1 MGQII
6 LVQLP
11 DDLVHLL
18 LLGLGGLVYIHGGIH
33 EVPQGEEGFIL
44 LRADPHIPVA
54 VGEDAVYHGGDAG
67 GLRLAQHGGAV
78 LRQGG
83 RVQHTGPDGVLDV
96 VVDVGDLVGHPHD
109 AALRRRCPNAFCVG
123 DDAVAHLPGQVE
135 ALPILLELVHHP
147 QALHIVL
154 EAAGRELVECPL
166 SGVAEGGVA
175 KVVGEADGLGQ
186 VLIEPQRPGDGAGD
200 LGDFQRVGQAGAVEV
215 ALRREEDLR
224 FLLEPPE
231 RLAVEHPVAVPLEH
245 RADGVLFLRPLPA
258 PACIAE
264 RRPRGQRQPLDLFGA
279 CAHIHPVSLLF
290 LSFSLLSARGRS
302 QCRVCGYCNR
312 FALSKGEN
320 PCLFVRKCFD
330 LSFGNFWYLL
340 FFCLVSTLPWAKP
353 LRERPCPLRR
363 FAPAPPEGEPL
374 ACRSAFA

>member
-1 MGQII
+1 M
-6 LVQLP
+6 
-11 DDLVHLL
+11 
-18 LLGLGGLVYIHGGIH
+18 
-33 EVPQGEEGFIL
+33 
-44 LRADPHIPVA
+44 
-54 VGEDAVYHGGDAG
+54 
-67 GLRLAQHGGAV
+67 
-78 LRQGG
+78 
-83 RVQHTGPDGVLDV
+83 
-96 VVDVGDLVGHPHD
+96 
-109 AALRRRCPNAFCVG
+109 
-123 DDAVAHLPGQVE
+123 VE
-135 ALPILLELVHHP
+135 ALPVLLELVHHP

-154 EAAGRELVECPL
+154 EAAGRELIQRPL

-231 RLAVEHPVAVPLEH
+231 RLAVEHPVTVPLEH

-264 RRPRGQRQPLDLFGA
+264 RRPRGQRQPLYLFGA

-340 FFCLVSTLPWAKP
+340 FFCLVSTLP
-353 LRERPCPLRR
+353 
-363 FAPAPPEGEPL
+363 
-374 ACRSAFA
+374 

>member
-1 MGQII
+1 MRPSG
-6 LVQLP
+6 VAAHLP
-11 DDLVHLL
+11 
-18 LLGLGGLVYIHGGIH
+18 
-33 EVPQGEEGFIL
+33 
-44 LRADPHIPVA
+44 
-54 VGEDAVYHGGDAG
+54 
-67 GLRLAQHGGAV
+67 
-78 LRQGG
+78 
-83 RVQHTGPDGVLDV
+83 
-96 VVDVGDLVGHPHD
+96 
-109 AALRRRCPNAFCVG
+109 FCVG

-135 ALPILLELVHHP
+135 ALPVLLELVHHP

-154 EAAGRELVECPL
+154 EAAGRELIQRPL

-245 RADGVLFLRPLPA
+245 RADGVLFLRSLPA

-264 RRPRGQRQPLDLFGA
+264 RRPWGQRQPLDLFGA

-290 LSFSLLSARGRS
+290 SL
-302 QCRVCGYCNR
+302 V
-312 FALSKGEN
+312 F
-320 PCLFVRKCFD
+320 P
-330 LSFGNFWYLL
+330 
-340 FFCLVSTLPWAKP
+340 P
-353 LRERPCPLRR
+353 LRARPIPMPRLR
-363 FAPAPPEGEPL
+363 L
-374 ACRSAFA
+374 L

>member
-18 LLGLGGLVYIHGGIH
+18 LLGLGGLVHIHGGIH

-109 AALRRRCPNAFCVG
+109 AALGRRGPNAFCVG

-135 ALPILLELVHHP
+135 ALPVLLELVHHS

-154 EAAGRELVECPL
+154 EAAGRELIQRPL

-175 KVVGEADGLGQ
+175 KVMGEADGLSQ
-186 VLIEPQRPGDGAGD
+186 VLVEPQRPGDGAGD

-215 ALRREEDLR
+215 ALRREEDLC

-245 RADGVLFLRPLPA
+245 RADGVLFLRSLPA

-290 LSFSLLSARGRS
+290 SL
-302 QCRVCGYCNR
+302 V
-312 FALSKGEN
+312 F
-320 PCLFVRKCFD
+320 P
-330 LSFGNFWYLL
+330 
-340 FFCLVSTLPWAKP
+340 P
-353 LRERPCPLRR
+353 LRARPIPMPRLR
-363 FAPAPPEGEPL
+363 L
-374 ACRSAFA
+374 L